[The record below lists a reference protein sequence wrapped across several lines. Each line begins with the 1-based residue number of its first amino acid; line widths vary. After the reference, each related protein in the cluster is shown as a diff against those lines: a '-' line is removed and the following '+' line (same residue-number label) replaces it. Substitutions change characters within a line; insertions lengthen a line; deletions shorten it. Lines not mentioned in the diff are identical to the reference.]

1 MENKTLKKAN
11 PEIRTSNVAQRLCF
25 FSGALPKLRPV
36 PDTKR

>member
-1 MENKTLKKAN
+1 LIHCFSVMVMRIFFEHYC
-11 PEIRTSNVAQRLCF
+11 QRLCF